1 MESESFSFVRARVDD
16 PKLNVVHSCQRRTEH
31 PQPIALKLHFLF
43 GVGCSI
49 DNLNVPQRSVMIKWI
64 EVDSGFTEDR
74 VTRPLDSALVNRSLN
89 SGLDLR
95 FIPDW
100 AEAQILKHQRD
111 LLLRKMITPAS
122 RAGRIRLV
130 PEQTGVIK
138 EKVSCQTHQ
147 CVMRGD
153 VFCMVVVPHCVLEFG
168 EVPFALLF
176 PCKSPVS
183 IDGLFNNFWNG
194 VWIIVVADPR
204 LVSV

>member
-1 MESESFSFVRARVDD
+1 MERKSLSFVGARVDD
-16 PKLNVVHSCQRRTEH
+16 PELNVVHACQRRTEH
-31 PQPIALKLHFLF
+31 PQPITLKLHFLF
-43 GVGCSI
+43 GVGRSI

-74 VTRPLDSALVNRSLN
+74 VTRPLDSTLVNRSLN

-122 RAGRIRLV
+122 RAGRVRSV

-138 EKVSCQTHQ
+138 EKISCQTHQ
-147 CVMRGD
+147 RVMRGD
-153 VFCMVVVPHCVLEFG
+153 VFGVVMVPHCVLQFG

-183 IDGLFNNFWNG
+183 IDGLFNRFWNG
-194 VWIIVVADPR
+194 VWVIVVSNAC
-204 LVSV
+204 LMSV